1 MHFLFAWRY
10 FKAPKSTQAINVIAW
25 ISVVGIT
32 IGTMA
37 LLLVL
42 SVFNGFEGMVKSLY
56 SSFYPDWSLTPRT
69 GKILTIS
76 SEQLAA
82 IQKIPGVE
90 AASVVLQEKAL
101 LQVGDNQVLVNLKG
115 VDANYT
121 KVSGV
126 AAHVVSGKFE
136 TGTRDF
142 PLLVLGAGVESA
154 LNILSDRNL
163 MPLSIY
169 LPKKSQGLQVDWMS
183 AIQIDTAQ
191 TAATFI
197 IQQDFD
203 DQYALTSLDFMQR
216 ALQLDANQVTAV
228 EVKTAALVSASSIRA
243 ALQTVLGN
251 QVQVKDRFEQNE
263 TLYKVMR
270 TEKWIV
276 YGVLSLILMVAAFT
290 MIGALTMLVLEKQK
304 DIRVLHALGANQF
317 LIQRIFMGEGL
328 LLAIIGGGAGMLLA
342 GVLAWL
348 QIKFH
353 LIPLEGGSFLIDY
366 YPVQVKGEDFLLV
379 GATVLLIALLASW
392 FPSTRAAKA
401 PIALRES

>member
-1 MHFLFAWRY
+1 MTPETRKTA
-10 FKAPKSTQAINVIAW
+10 STV
-25 ISVVGIT
+25 
-32 IGTMA
+32 
-37 LLLVL
+37 
-42 SVFNGFEGMVKSLY
+42 
-56 SSFYPDWSLTPRT
+56 P
-69 GKILTIS
+69 
-76 SEQLAA
+76 SEAKREA
-82 IQKIPGVE
+82 EACGIPGVE

-126 AAHVVSGKFE
+126 AAHLVSGKFE

-169 LPKKSQGLQVDWMS
+169 LPKRSQGLQVDWMS

-203 DQYALTSLDFMQR
+203 DQYALTSFDFMQR

-251 QVQVKDRFEQNE
+251 QVQ
-263 TLYKVMR
+263 
-270 TEKWIV
+270 
-276 YGVLSLILMVAAFT
+276 
-290 MIGALTMLVLEKQK
+290 IG
-304 DIRVLHALGANQF
+304 
-317 LIQRIFMGEGL
+317 
-328 LLAIIGGGAGMLLA
+328 
-342 GVLAWL
+342 
-348 QIKFH
+348 
-353 LIPLEGGSFLIDY
+353 
-366 YPVQVKGEDFLLV
+366 
-379 GATVLLIALLASW
+379 
-392 FPSTRAAKA
+392 RAHV
-401 PIALRES
+401 